1 MPLTPAQSQIAR
13 DTHRFRVLNCGR
25 RFGKTVLAVEEMIG
39 VAMAKSDR
47 RVAYFAPTRDDAR
60 EITWSMLVKK
70 CEHIITYKNESL
82 LHIKILSQDGGES
95 MIALYGWESVQERGK
110 GRGLANDFIVCDE
123 VSSYRNFWVGW
134 NEVLSPT
141 LIDRK
146 GSAMFISTPKG
157 FNHFYDLYNFQDK
170 DPNYK
175 SYHFTSYDNPHIP
188 KEELDREKLSKP
200 EDAFA
205 QEFLA
210 DFRKQTGLVY
220 KEFSRD
226 RHVFSDNDLAKKAKL
241 TASAV
246 IVGIDWGYKNPCAI
260 LKAYKD
266 SDAHYW
272 FVEEYYKTEKMTE
285 EIIEYAKAMGGTHY
299 YPDPAEPD
307 RIEMLRRAHLNV
319 RDVSKDVEAGLDAV
333 RALFKENRIHI
344 HSSLVNLISE
354 LETYRYGEKKPDAN
368 EKEEPIKENDHAVDA
383 FRYMLYMQQ
392 PAGYSSVA
400 KQFAPNHVGGAR
412 RGYYSPK

>member
-1 MPLTPAQSQIAR
+1 MQLTPAQSQIAK

-25 RFGKTVLAVEEMIG
+25 RFGKTVLAVEEMVG
-39 VAMAKSDR
+39 VAIAQKDR

-60 EITWSMLVKK
+60 EITWAMLIKK
-70 CEHIITYKNESL
+70 CENIITYKNESL
-82 LHIKILSQDGGES
+82 LHIKIMTQDGGES

-134 NEVLSPT
+134 DQVLSPT
-141 LIDRK
+141 LIDRR

-157 FNHFYDLYNFQDK
+157 FNHFYDLYNMQDK
-170 DPNYK
+170 DPSYK
-175 SYHFTSYDNPHIP
+175 SFHFTSYDNPNVP
-188 KEELDREKLSKP
+188 KDEIDREKLSKP

-205 QEFLA
+205 QEYLA
-210 DFRKQTGLVY
+210 DFRKTTGLVY
-220 KEFSRD
+220 KDFHRD
-226 RHVFSDNDLAKKAKL
+226 KHVFSDDALAKHAKL

-246 IVGIDWGYKNPCAI
+246 LVGIDWGYKNPCAI

-266 SDAHYW
+266 ADAHYW
-272 FVEEYYKTEKMTE
+272 FVEEYYKTEKMTD
-285 EIIEYAKAMGGTHY
+285 EIIEYAKAMQGTHY

-307 RIEMLRRAHLNV
+307 RIELLRRAHVNV
-319 RDVSKDVEAGLDAV
+319 RDVSKDVEAGLDSV

-344 HSSLVNLISE
+344 HSSLVNLIGE
-354 LETYRYGEKKPDAN
+354 LETYRYGEKKPDSN

-383 FRYMLYMQQ
+383 LRYMLYMQQ
-392 PAGYSSVA
+392 PAGMSNKA
-400 KQFAPNHVGGAR
+400 KHFIPNHR
-412 RGYYSPK
+412 RRI